1 MKKVVTVTVIYAWL
15 FWLAIP
21 VFAHDMEHPEFNEW
35 YESLKQPDNPTTSC
49 CGVADAYWAD
59 KLFVKDGKTYAVITD
74 DRDDAMLGRPH
85 VEIGT
90 EIEVPDTKL
99 KWDRGNPTGHA
110 VIFLGGG
117 GYGGSRYVFC
127 FVQGGGV

>member
-1 MKKVVTVTVIYAWL
+1 MKKVVTVTVIYAWVL
-15 FWLAIP
+15 WMTIP
-21 VFAHDMEHPEFNEW
+21 VFAHEMAHPEFNEW
-35 YESLKQPDNPTTSC
+35 YQSLMQPDVPTASC

-85 VEIGT
+85 VNIGT
-90 EIEVPDTKL
+90 EIEVPNNKL

-110 VIFLGGG
+110 VIFLGRGG
-117 GYGGSRYVFC
+117 WGVKYVFC

>member
-1 MKKVVTVTVIYAWL
+1 MKKLLMLVCL
-15 FWLAIP
+15 LAAP
-21 VFAHDMEHPEFNEW
+21 ALAHDMEHPEYNEW
-35 YESLKQPDNPTTSC
+35 YESLKQPDNPTASC

-59 KLFVKDGKTYAVITD
+59 KLFVKDGKTYAVVTD

-85 VEIGT
+85 VDIGT

-110 VIFLGGG
+110 VIFLGRGG
-117 GYGGSRYVFC
+117 WGGSPYVFC